1 MKKNKKIIYIASIFI
16 MFLMLFIFFPTS
28 KVKAASVLEKIDNL
42 NGVTDKR
49 SSSPCS
55 VSVSI
60 DDLILAAQS
69 KPNLYYSNEVAG
81 LAGKNVSDIPEGKNY
96 FPYDLNNDACIDAH
110 DYSSY
115 GNYYTA
121 VYCITGIIDVN
132 LDGKGTIV
140 VHTSGGDKELSK
152 SGTPAKYLYG
162 AAYLASTGYNNS
174 ISGRNIIAGCVARAY
189 YNQKVDAIPSRV
201 AGAGQHFD
209 DTATIDAGV
218 AAGYLKY
225 KGRFIVM
232 DGIVVNG
239 AGANVLQSQLVFAGT
254 KATSSLKIDKVD
266 QNRNKLKGATFIIR
280 NKTYGYYLNSN
291 SWLVKT
297 KKNAAKWSTTKNG
310 NYQTIEIN
318 DLPAGEYEAIETK
331 APDGYKKITKPIALT
346 VNGTT
351 KVVNSTQTTVTIE
364 IYKYNTVT
372 GEPMPGII
380 FNFRTV
386 RDKSSDERYLDS
398 NGKPTIVKK
407 ENAYD
412 FETDE
417 NGKIVIE
424 DLPIDRYS
432 AFEGASKSGIYGV
445 FTKAWRG
452 YKEIPV
458 NTVVEVGNTPK
469 DIKLTIIKYDESNEE
484 KKVAGAKFKIKEIN
498 TGKYLDSSKELVDA
512 AQAYE
517 FVTDANGTISLKE
530 VPGGEYQAYE
540 TYAPEGYKIKTLK
553 GIELE
558 GNGTTY
564 IPNPPEIKTIDLG
577 ILKYDNITRRPLSGA
592 TFKIKEKNTGNWLS
606 SSKTL
611 VSKSQAATFTTNSN
625 GRIYLEKVPK
635 GRYIAYEQSAPPG
648 YRILYTNGVDL
659 QSNGLT
665 SIPNEQLISLAIEK
679 YDKDQPT
686 KKLPHAKFKI
696 RNKDTNQYLNQYKQ
710 LVDASAAYTFETGDN
725 GKIEL
730 SGIIRGNYEAYEIQA
745 PPNYKIV
752 NAQGISLTAN
762 GVTQVPNELD
772 TITLKIHKYDSLDA
786 RISLEG
792 VPFKIKNKD
801 NNKWVD
807 ANSQWVDEARAAT
820 FKTDAN
826 GTITVKG
833 VIRGNYVAYE
843 QGNPFGYTMV
853 NVNGTDLKADDTT
866 EIPNTP
872 VLVSL
877 QGTVFLDG
885 GEGKTNARNDVF
897 DSGEG
902 INGVKVSLRKN
913 GTEIANVSSGYD
925 NRGNYLGN
933 GTYKFYGEDY
943 KIRQTELSQYTIVFE
958 YNGIKYEN
966 VAASTVTNGSKAK
979 ETTADR
985 NIMNTRFSSLTANSK
1000 INNGRSVNNSSTGYT
1015 VEYSYN
1021 QYPSEGRYESKV
1033 VYQTREKDNKG
1044 HKFDDKYY
1052 ADTKYHIKSYIS
1064 ETGYELENQTVTNNT
1079 IYNINFGMYERPM
1092 VDMAIKN
1099 QLYAAEVNL
1108 TRNESYYGGK
1118 TYRHL
1123 YRYNRNDNYNI
1134 SIRCSND
1141 YNKAIDRELYR
1152 SDVEYNRNNNGALKL
1167 YLTYRID
1174 IQNQNS
1180 QINATVGD
1188 IINYYDSGLNIVGV
1202 GNSVSTDTN
1211 AGTLTIG
1218 GNVKYD
1224 NLKRYTS
1231 KYNQVNILV
1240 GTNQTIYVKYEVS
1253 QSKLLSL
1260 VNGNINIAANVVE
1273 INSCSAKKDGKDYTA
1288 IDSDSAVGNADPER
1302 RLQTVEDDLGW
1313 APDVTL
1319 KLSSESRNVNGLVF
1333 VDYTDPEFKVGQERK
1348 GDGKLTSQDTE
1359 RVEGVQVSLYDIGTR
1374 QIVRT
1379 NNTQSNGTYT
1389 LSGFIPGDYI
1399 VIYQYGTQKPVQQY
1413 QGTIYDKNR
1422 ITANYEKGNG
1432 FWYKTD
1438 VDTRLSDAIDVYD
1451 GNEYYT
1457 LPQND
1462 GSKTRKQIEST
1473 WNEGSTLQHI
1483 RHDTSIDSNLKLDA
1497 YTPKM
1502 DIQLEINGNITRD
1515 NDTGSVE
1522 FKVRNV
1528 DFGIVERAR
1537 YKIKINDKVSKI
1549 LLKTSEGNVLKEI
1562 VPSANMNVSNVKYM
1576 PSAGRESK
1584 TQKATKGFIEMEIDS
1599 EILQRAQLFVEYEY
1613 TLENKSELEYAT
1625 KDYYRSGVAGTE
1637 NDKVKLTASNIINY
1651 VDDELSYD
1659 KNNKMLTNDTTNEA
1673 NKWSVLKYTDA
1684 NKWLK
1689 SEVYNSLKVQRNSIY
1704 EFKYTTVLLGK
1715 GFENERLKPGESTSS
1730 SIKLLV
1736 DKSLVP
1742 TQDDMKYSN
1751 WTEVVEVTKNWGR
1764 EIYSDE
1770 TNTTFGETLG
1780 NFNPD
1785 KPDPNSNN
1793 KNNDQ
1798 PGSNKEPDYHYSEDI
1813 IIHPP
1818 TGESGQI
1825 VMYATIGLVSLIIL
1839 AVGIIVI
1846 RKKLLKTN

>member
-49 SSSPCS
+49 SNSPCS

-81 LAGKNVSDIPEGKNY
+81 LAGKNVSDIPAGKKY

-115 GNYYTA
+115 GNYNTA
-121 VYCITGIIDVN
+121 VYAITGIIDVN
-132 LDGKGTIV
+132 LDGKGTII

-266 QNRNKLKGATFIIR
+266 QNGNKLKGATFIIR

-331 APDGYKKITKPIALT
+331 APATYQKISGTIALT
-346 VNGTT
+346 LNGTT
-351 KVVNSTQTTVTIE
+351 KVVNSKQTTMTIE

-386 RDKSSDERYLDS
+386 REKKEDRRYLDA

-407 ENAYD
+407 ENAHD
-412 FETDE
+412 FVTDE
-417 NGKIVIE
+417 NGRIVIE
-424 DLPIDRYS
+424 NLPVDRYS
-432 AFEGASKSGIYGV
+432 AFEGAAKSNILHQYS
-445 FTKAWRG
+445 KAWQG

-469 DIKLTIIKYDESNEE
+469 DIDLTIVKYDESNES
-484 KKVAGAKFKIKEIN
+484 KKLPGAKFKIREIN
-498 TGKYLDSSKELVDA
+498 TGKYLNSSKDLVDA
-512 AQAYE
+512 TQASE
-517 FVTDANGTISLKE
+517 FETDANGTISLTN
-530 VPGGEYQAYE
+530 VPGGEYEAIE
-540 TYAPEGYKIKTLK
+540 TYAPTGYKIKTTK
-553 GIELE
+553 GIALE
-558 GNGTTY
+558 GNGTTD
-564 IPNPPEIKTIDLG
+564 IPNPPEITTVDLS
-577 ILKYDNITRRPLSGA
+577 IFKYDNITMKALSGA
-592 TFKIKEKNTGNWLS
+592 TFKIKEKNSGTWLKS
-606 SSKTL
+606 DKTL
-611 VSKSQAATFTTNSN
+611 VQESEASTFTTNSN
-625 GRIYLEKVPK
+625 GRITLEQVPK
-635 GRYIAYEQSAPPG
+635 GNYTAYEQSAPSG

-659 QSNGLT
+659 QANALT
-665 SIPNEQLISLAIEK
+665 SIPNEQLISLTIEK
-679 YDKDQPT
+679 YDGTQPST
-686 KKLPHAKFKI
+686 KLSHAKFKI
-696 RNKDTNQYLNQYKQ
+696 RNTGTGQYLNQYKQ
-710 LVDASAAYTFETGDN
+710 LVDQSSAYTFETDDN
-725 GKIEL
+725 GRIAL
-730 SGIIRGNYEAYEIQA
+730 TDIIYGNYEAYEIEA
-745 PPNYKIV
+745 PPGYKV
-752 NAQGISLTAN
+752 TNTQGIALTSN
-762 GVTQVPNELD
+762 GVT
-772 TITLKIHKYDSLDA
+772 S
-786 RISLEG
+786 
-792 VPFKIKNKD
+792 
-801 NNKWVD
+801 
-807 ANSQWVDEARAAT
+807 
-820 FKTDAN
+820 
-826 GTITVKG
+826 
-833 VIRGNYVAYE
+833 
-843 QGNPFGYTMV
+843 
-853 NVNGTDLKADDTT
+853 
-866 EIPNTP
+866 IPNTP
-872 VLVSL
+872 HVISL

-913 GTEIANVSSGYD
+913 GTEIANISSGYD
-925 NRGNYLGN
+925 SRGNYLGN

-943 KIRQTELSQYTIVFE
+943 TIKQTEISQYTIVFE

-966 VAASTVTNGSKAK
+966 VATSAGINGSKAK
-979 ETTADR
+979 ETTVDR

-1000 INNGRSVNNSSTGYT
+1000 INNGKSVNNTSTGYT

-1021 QYPSEGRYESKV
+1021 QYPNEGRYESKV
-1033 VYQTREKDNKG
+1033 LYQTSEKDSKG
-1044 HKFDDKYY
+1044 HKLDDKYY

-1064 ETGYELENQTVTNNT
+1064 ETGYKLEEQEIIDET
-1079 IYNINFGMYERPM
+1079 IYNINFGMYERSM

-1141 YNKAIDRELYR
+1141 YNKAIDRKLYR

-1167 YLTYRID
+1167 YLTYKID

-1180 QINATVGD
+1180 QINATIGD
-1188 IINYYDSGLNIVGV
+1188 IVNYYDSGLNIVGV
-1202 GNSVSTDTN
+1202 GSSVSTDSN

-1218 GNVKYD
+1218 GNINYN
-1224 NLKRYTS
+1224 NLKRYTD
-1231 KYNQVNILV
+1231 KYNQVNIPI

-1253 QSKLLSL
+1253 KSKLLNL
-1260 VNGNINIAANVVE
+1260 VNGNVNIAANVVE

-1288 IDSDSAVGNADPER
+1288 IDTDSAVGNADPER

-1313 APDVTL
+1313 APDVAL
-1319 KLSSESRNVNGLVF
+1319 KISSENRNVNGVVF
-1333 VDYTDPEFKVGQERK
+1333 EDYTNPEFKVGQERK
-1348 GDGKLTSQDTE
+1348 GDGILTSQDTKQ
-1359 RVEGVQVSLYDIGTR
+1359 VEGVKVILYDIGTR
-1374 QIVRT
+1374 QIIRI
-1379 NNTQSNGTYT
+1379 NNTQSNGKYT

-1399 VIYQYGTQKPVQQY
+1399 VIYQYGTQLYPVQKY
-1413 QGTIYDKNR
+1413 KGTIYDKNR
-1422 ITANYEKGNG
+1422 ITKNYEKGNG
-1432 FWYKTD
+1432 FWYKKD
-1438 VDTRLSDAIDVYD
+1438 VEIRLSDAIDVYD
-1451 GNEYYT
+1451 GNEYYK

-1462 GSKTRKQIEST
+1462 GSKTRTQIEST
-1473 WNEGSTLQHI
+1473 WNEGTTLQHI
-1483 RHDTSIDSNLKLDA
+1483 RHDTEINSNLKLDA

-1502 DIQLEINGNITRD
+1502 DMQLEINGNFTSN
-1515 NDTGSVE
+1515 NDTASVN

-1562 VPSANMNVSNVKYM
+1562 VPSADMNVSNVKYM

-1599 EILQRAQLFVEYEY
+1599 EILQRAQLLVEYEY
-1613 TLENKSELEYAT
+1613 TLENKSELEYIT

-1659 KNNKMLTNDTTNEA
+1659 KNSKMLTNDTTNEA
-1673 NKWSVLKYTDA
+1673 NKWSVLKYADA
-1684 NKWLK
+1684 KKWL
-1689 SEVYNSLKVQRNSIY
+1689 NSTLYGNLGSGT

-1798 PGSNKEPDYHYSEDI
+1798 PGNNKEPDYHYSEDI

-1846 RKKLLKTN
+1846 RKKFLKTN